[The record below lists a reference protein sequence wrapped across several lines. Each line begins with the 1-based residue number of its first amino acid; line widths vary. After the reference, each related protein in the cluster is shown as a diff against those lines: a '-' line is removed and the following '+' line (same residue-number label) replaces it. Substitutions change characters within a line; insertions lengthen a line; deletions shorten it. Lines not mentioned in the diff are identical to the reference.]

1 MNTKR
6 TLKILLFTLL
16 ALSFIPIT
24 SKPVTA
30 QSEAS
35 VVISMNFNGP
45 LTPVWRTYLQRGV
58 DQAVNLNADLIV
70 IELNTPGGSIEL
82 MNNLVQQILASP
94 VPVAVY
100 VAPQGAMAAS
110 AGTLLV
116 LAGDYAAMS
125 PGSVIGAA
133 SPVGSQG
140 EDIEAT
146 MEAKTKEILKASVRA
161 MAERRGED
169 AVALAESSIQDAKA
183 ASANE
188 ALAVNLVDYIAEDL
202 NDLLAQINGQ
212 TLTVDGKDVVIHTED
227 AFLVKLKASFIENL
241 VGTLVNPNIVFV
253 LLSLGVQA
261 ILIELSHPGG
271 WVAGFFGA
279 ILLALAG
286 YGLGIL
292 PVNWFGLV
300 LIGISFILFILDI
313 KAPTHGALTI
323 AGVATFIAGA
333 LVLFNSAQTPV
344 FGRVSVPL
352 VVGMGVFIGAS
363 FFAIVMI
370 AVRAMKTP
378 VVTGQ
383 TALVGRSGLAV
394 TEINPTGIV
403 QVAGERWS
411 AKLAEGEK
419 PIMMDELVEVVRTEG
434 LKVVV
439 QKPKLIK

>member
-16 ALSFIPIT
+16 ALSFIPLAP
-24 SKPVTA
+24 KPVIA
-30 QSEAS
+30 QSDAP
-35 VVISMNFNGP
+35 VVVSMNFNGP

-58 DQAVNLNADLIV
+58 DQAVNLDADLIV
-70 IELNTPGGSIEL
+70 IEINTPGGSVEI
-82 MNNLVQQILASP
+82 MNNLIQQILASP

-110 AGTLLV
+110 AGTLIV

-133 SPVGSQG
+133 SPVGAQG
-140 EDIEAT
+140 EDIDAT
-146 MEAKTKEILKASVRA
+146 MEAKTKEILKASARA
-161 MAERRGED
+161 LAERRGAD

-188 ALAVNLVDYIAEDL
+188 ALAVNLVDFIAKDV
-202 NDLLAQINGQ
+202 NDLLAQIDGQ
-212 TLTVDGKDVVIHTED
+212 TYDMDGNKEVMHTANAQVVV
-227 AFLVKLKASFIENL
+227 VKATFIENL
-241 VGTLVNPNIVFV
+241 LGALVNPNIVFV

-261 ILIELSHPGG
+261 ILIELSQPGG

-313 KAPTHGALTI
+313 KAPTHGALTV
-323 AGVATFIAGA
+323 AGVVTFIIGA
-333 LVLFNSAQTPV
+333 LVLFNSAQMPV

-352 VVGMGVFIGAS
+352 VIGMGVFTGAT
-363 FFAIVMI
+363 FFTLVMI

-378 VVTGQ
+378 VITGQ
-383 TALVGRSGLAV
+383 SALVGRSGMAV

-411 AKLAEGEK
+411 AKLVEGEN
-419 PIMMDELVEVVRTEG
+419 PIKANEQVEVVRTEG

-439 QKPKLIK
+439 KRV

>member
-1 MNTKR
+1 MITKR

-16 ALSFIPIT
+16 ALSFIPF
-24 SKPVTA
+24 SSNPVTA
-30 QSEAS
+30 QSDAT

-45 LTPVWRTYLQRGV
+45 LTPVWRTYLQRGI
-58 DQAVNLNADLIV
+58 DQAVNLDAELIV
-70 IELNTPGGSIEL
+70 VELNTPGGSVEL

-94 VPVAVY
+94 VSVAVY
-100 VAPQGAMAAS
+100 VSPQGAMAAS

-146 MEAKTKEILKASVRA
+146 METKTKEILKASVRA
-161 MAERRGED
+161 LAERRGED

-188 ALAVNLVDYIAEDL
+188 ALAVNLVDFIASDV

-212 TLTVDGKDVVIHTED
+212 TFILDGTKVVMHT
-227 AFLVKLKASFIENL
+227 ANAQLVVVKASFIENL

-323 AGVATFIAGA
+323 AGVGTFISGA
-333 LVLFNSAQTPV
+333 LVLFNC
-344 FGRVSVPL
+344 
-352 VVGMGVFIGAS
+352 
-363 FFAIVMI
+363 
-370 AVRAMKTP
+370 
-378 VVTGQ
+378 
-383 TALVGRSGLAV
+383 
-394 TEINPTGIV
+394 IN
-403 QVAGERWS
+403 
-411 AKLAEGEK
+411 
-419 PIMMDELVEVVRTEG
+419 
-434 LKVVV
+434 
-439 QKPKLIK
+439 

>member
-1 MNTKR
+1 
-6 TLKILLFTLL
+6 
-16 ALSFIPIT
+16 
-24 SKPVTA
+24 
-30 QSEAS
+30 
-35 VVISMNFNGP
+35 MNFNGP
-45 LTPVWRTYLQRGV
+45 LTPVWRTYLQRGI
-58 DQAVNLNADLIV
+58 DQAVNLDAELIV
-70 IELNTPGGSIEL
+70 IELNTPGGSVEL

-100 VAPQGAMAAS
+100 VSPQGAMAAS
-110 AGTLLV
+110 AGTLIV

-133 SPVGSQG
+133 SPVGAQG
-140 EDIEAT
+140 EDIGAT

-161 MAERRGED
+161 IAERRGAD
-169 AVALAESSIQDAKA
+169 AVALAESSIEDAKA

-188 ALAVNLVDYIAEDL
+188 ALAVNLVDFIAKDV
-202 NDLLAQINGQ
+202 NDLLTQINGQ
-212 TLTVDGKDVVIHTED
+212 TLSTDGSNIVMNTANTRVVE
-227 AFLVKLKASFIENL
+227 VKASFIENL

-261 ILIELSHPGG
+261 VLIELSQPGG

-292 PVNWFGLV
+292 PINWFGLV

-313 KAPTHGALTI
+313 KAPTHGALTV
-323 AGVATFIAGA
+323 AGVVTFIVGA
-333 LVLFNSAQTPV
+333 LVLFNSAQSPV
-344 FGRVSVPL
+344 FGGVSVPL
-352 VVGMGVFIGAS
+352 VVGMGVFMGAT
-363 FFAIVMI
+363 FFTLVMI

-378 VVTGQ
+378 VITGQ
-383 TALVGRSGLAV
+383 SALVGRSGLAV

-403 QVAGERWS
+403 QVAGEHWS
-411 AKLAEGEK
+411 AKLAEGEDK
-419 PIMMDELVEVVRTEG
+419 INVDERVEVVRTEG

-439 QKPKLIK
+439 KKG

>member
-16 ALSFIPIT
+16 ALSFIPLAP
-24 SKPVTA
+24 KPVIA
-30 QSEAS
+30 QSDAP
-35 VVISMNFNGP
+35 VVVSMNFNGP

-58 DQAVNLNADLIV
+58 DQAVNLDADLIV
-70 IELNTPGGSIEL
+70 IEVNTPGGSVEI
-82 MNNLVQQILASP
+82 MNNLIQQILASP

-100 VAPQGAMAAS
+100 VAPRGAMAAS
-110 AGTLLV
+110 AGTLIV

-133 SPVGSQG
+133 SPVGAQG
-140 EDIEAT
+140 EDIDAT
-146 MEAKTKEILKASVRA
+146 MEAKTKEILKASARA
-161 MAERRGED
+161 LAERRGAD

-188 ALAVNLVDYIAEDL
+188 ALAVNMVDFIAKDV
-202 NDLLAQINGQ
+202 NDLLAQIDGQ
-212 TLTVDGKDVVIHTED
+212 TYDMDGNKVVIHT
-227 AFLVKLKASFIENL
+227 ANAQVVVVKATFIENL
-241 VGTLVNPNIVFV
+241 LGALVNPNIVFV

-261 ILIELSHPGG
+261 ILIELSQPGG

-313 KAPTHGALTI
+313 KAPTHGALTV
-323 AGVATFIAGA
+323 AGVVTFIIGA
-333 LVLFNSAQTPV
+333 LVLFNSAEMPV

-352 VVGMGVFIGAS
+352 VIGMGVFTGAT
-363 FFAIVMI
+363 FFTLVMI

-378 VVTGQ
+378 VITGQ
-383 TALVGRSGLAV
+383 SALVGRSGLAV

-411 AKLAEGEK
+411 AKLVEGEHAIK
-419 PIMMDELVEVVRTEG
+419 ANDLVEVVRTEG

-439 QKPKLIK
+439 KRV

>member
-6 TLKILLFTLL
+6 ILPILLFTLL
-16 ALSFIPIT
+16 ALSFISIA
-24 SKPVTA
+24 SKPV
-30 QSEAS
+30 SAS
-35 VVISMNFNGP
+35 SDTPVVISMNFNGP
-45 LTPVWRTYLQRGV
+45 LTPVWRMYLQRGI
-58 DQAVNLNADLIV
+58 DQAVNLDADLIV

-125 PGSVIGAA
+125 PDSVIGAA

-140 EDIEAT
+140 EDIGTT

-161 MAERRGED
+161 MAERRGVP
-169 AVALAESSIQDAKA
+169 AVKLAESAIQDAKA
-183 ASANE
+183 ASAKE
-188 ALAVNLVDYIAEDL
+188 ALAVHLVDFIAKDVS
-202 NDLLAQINGQ
+202 DLLVQINGQ
-212 TLTVDGKDVVIHTED
+212 TLTQEGGKVVLHTANARIVE
-227 AFLVKLKASFIENL
+227 VKASFIENL
-241 VGTLVNPNIVFV
+241 LGTLVNPNIVFV

-300 LIGISFILFILDI
+300 FIGIAFVLFILDI
-313 KAPTHGALTI
+313 KAPTHGALTL
-323 AGVATFIAGA
+323 AGTATFIAGA
-333 LVLFNSAQTPV
+333 LVLFNSAKVPV

-352 VVGMGVFIGAS
+352 VVGMGLFLGAT

-378 VVTGQ
+378 VITGQ
-383 TALVGRSGLAV
+383 SALIGRTGLAV

-411 AKLAEGEK
+411 AKLAEGEG
-419 PIMMDELVEVVRTEG
+419 PIKVDERVKVERTEG
-434 LKVVV
+434 VKVV
-439 QKPKLIK
+439 IKKG

>member
-1 MNTKR
+1 VNMSIKR
-6 TLKILLFTLL
+6 ILPILLFTLF
-16 ALSFIPIT
+16 ALSFIPVT

-30 QSEAS
+30 QLDSP

-45 LTPVWRTYLQRGV
+45 LTPVWRTYLQRGI
-58 DQAVNLNADLIV
+58 DQAVNLDAELIV
-70 IELNTPGGSIEL
+70 VELNTPGGSIEL

-100 VAPQGAMAAS
+100 VSPQGAMAAS

-125 PGSVIGAA
+125 PDSVIGAA

-183 ASANE
+183 ASAKE
-188 ALAVNLVDYIAEDL
+188 ALAVHLVDFIANDVD
-202 NDLLAQINGQ
+202 DLLAQINGQ
-212 TLTVDGKDVVIHTED
+212 TLNLDGSKVVMQTANSRVVE
-227 AFLVKLKASFIENL
+227 VKASFIENL

-271 WVAGFFGA
+271 WVAGFIGA
-279 ILLALAG
+279 LLLALAG

-333 LVLFNSAQTPV
+333 LVLFNSAQMPV

-363 FFAIVMI
+363 FFAVVMI
-370 AVRAMKTP
+370 AVRAMRTP
-378 VVTGQ
+378 VITGQ
-383 TALVGRSGLAV
+383 SALIGRSGLAV
-394 TEINPTGIV
+394 TEISPTGIV

-411 AKLAEGEK
+411 AKLAEGEDS
-419 PIMMDELVEVVRTEG
+419 I
-434 LKVVV
+434 KV
-439 QKPKLIK
+439 

>member
-16 ALSFIPIT
+16 ALSFIPLAP
-24 SKPVTA
+24 KPVIA
-30 QSEAS
+30 QSDVP
-35 VVISMNFNGP
+35 VVVSMNFNGP

-58 DQAVNLNADLIV
+58 DQAVNLDADLIV
-70 IELNTPGGSIEL
+70 IEINTPGGSVEI
-82 MNNLVQQILASP
+82 MNNLIQQILASP

-100 VAPQGAMAAS
+100 VAPRGAMAAS
-110 AGTLLV
+110 AGTLIV

-133 SPVGSQG
+133 SPVGAQG
-140 EDIEAT
+140 EDIDAT
-146 MEAKTKEILKASVRA
+146 MEAKTKEILKTSARA
-161 MAERRGED
+161 LAERRGAD

-188 ALAVNLVDYIAEDL
+188 ALAVNLVDFIAKDV
-202 NDLLAQINGQ
+202 NDLLAQIDGQ
-212 TLTVDGKDVVIHTED
+212 TYDMDGNKEVMHTANAQVVV
-227 AFLVKLKASFIENL
+227 VKATFIENL
-241 VGTLVNPNIVFV
+241 LGALVNPNIVFV

-261 ILIELSHPGG
+261 ILIELSQPGG

-313 KAPTHGALTI
+313 KAPTHGALTV
-323 AGVATFIAGA
+323 AGVVTFIIGA
-333 LVLFNSAQTPV
+333 LVLFNSAQMPV

-352 VVGMGVFIGAS
+352 VIGMGVFTGAT
-363 FFAIVMI
+363 FFTLVMI

-378 VVTGQ
+378 VITGQ
-383 TALVGRSGLAV
+383 SALVGRSGMAV

-411 AKLAEGEK
+411 AKLAEGEHAIK
-419 PIMMDELVEVVRTEG
+419 VDVQVEVVKTEG

-439 QKPKLIK
+439 KRV

>member
-300 LIGISFILFILDI
+300 LIGISFILLILDI